1 MRITKRIAALL
12 LALVMSAFLAV
23 PAFAV
28 TAGKRHSGIYIGA
41 VTFNIYDYAYSK
53 PYYSYTR
60 PASVD
65 VSIFEINGEITYCLE
80 PFQPSEVDARYQ
92 ESGFPSYMTG
102 RDTAVLRALCYGAP
116 ANGDDSDA
124 ARVATQLLVWDMSM
138 GYADGQWNWI
148 SPDGA
153 KPPFYAAAEEL
164 LPEVKAAYD
173 TVVAALKANSG
184 LPAGVE
190 RSDMHV
196 WDDDGTYS
204 PRLQTMVSIDL
215 PVRGTLRL
223 MKTSEDGNVAGI
235 AFTVTGPDG
244 YSATAETD
252 ANGTFTLTDLSPG
265 TYTVTENVPSGYQA
279 QEPRTVTIGPGET
292 GRVTFNN
299 RLRRGSVHLTKT
311 SEDGNVAGIAFTVT
325 GPDGY
330 SATAETDANGTFT
343 LTDLYPGTY
352 TVTENVPSD
361 YQAQE
366 PQTVTIGP
374 GETGTVTFRNLL
386 KRGSVRLTKTSE
398 DGNVAG
404 ITFTVTGPDGYSAA
418 AETYED
424 GTFTLT
430 DLYPGTYTVTENVP
444 RGYDPQEPQ
453 TVTIGPGETGTVSF
467 HNRLSRA
474 DIRVIK
480 VDGETGEPLAGAG
493 FRLFDASGTAVA
505 EGLTDENGI
514 LTFEDLVLGE
524 YSCQE
529 YQAPAGFVPDDTVW
543 PVTLDTGGVTVTHTR
558 ENTPRTG
565 SISVHKI
572 NASGTVLPGTELMLQ
587 SSADDGVTWEDVE
600 SRITDENGDAV
611 WTDLPVRGV
620 RYRIIETG
628 AVPGSSLM
636 TKPVWEGTLPVPIDG
651 DDVPEGA
658 DAEIVGGAVR
668 LYDLHITAINTPVL
682 VLPFTGS
689 RTMAVCMSL
698 AMLAACAGI
707 CYLIKTKEEIC
718 E

>member
-430 DLYPGTYTVTENVP
+430 NLYPGTYTVTENVP

>member
-92 ESGFPSYMTG
+92 ESGFPSYMPG

>member
-1 MRITKRIAALL
+1 M
-12 LALVMSAFLAV
+12 
-23 PAFAV
+23 
-28 TAGKRHSGIYIGA
+28 
-41 VTFNIYDYAYSK
+41 
-53 PYYSYTR
+53 
-60 PASVD
+60 
-65 VSIFEINGEITYCLE
+65 
-80 PFQPSEVDARYQ
+80 
-92 ESGFPSYMTG
+92 
-102 RDTAVLRALCYGAP
+102 
-116 ANGDDSDA
+116 
-124 ARVATQLLVWDMSM
+124 ATQLLVWDMSM

>member
-116 ANGDDSDA
+116 ANGDDS
-124 ARVATQLLVWDMSM
+124 RVATQLLVWDMSM

-330 SATAETDANGTFT
+330 SATAETDAN
-343 LTDLYPGTY
+343 
-352 TVTENVPSD
+352 
-361 YQAQE
+361 
-366 PQTVTIGP
+366 
-374 GETGTVTFRNLL
+374 
-386 KRGSVRLTKTSE
+386 
-398 DGNVAG
+398 
-404 ITFTVTGPDGYSAA
+404 
-418 AETYED
+418 